1 VVDVIVRKLK
11 EVKKDG
17 TEVWE
22 IKKILAE
29 YFRRSDVQVSIN
41 SWGHLVVRLIKS
53 EDEEIL
59 VVFNVLETREIAQ
72 YIKKVIANAP

>member
-1 VVDVIVRKLK
+1 VVEVIVRKLK
-11 EVKKDG
+11 EVKKDE

-22 IKKILAE
+22 MKKILAE
-29 YFRRSDVQVSIN
+29 YFGRTDTQVSIN

-72 YIKKVIANAP
+72 YIKKVIANAS